1 MFSPM
6 LDGVLAA
13 IMAVLAVI
21 FFLGKGEGI
30 LSAFAGK
37 NGPQRKKRSPQE
49 ERRYQKAVGF
59 FLVVLTLCEI
69 MMAIF
74 GNTYVIVSFITIG
87 AVIADLILLVIYLKK
102 NFPE

>member
-1 MFSPM
+1 MFSPI

-13 IMAVLAVI
+13 IMAVLALI
-21 FFLGKGEGI
+21 FFLGQGEGI
-30 LSAFAGK
+30 LTAFSSK
-37 NGPQRKKRSPQE
+37 NAPQRKKRTPQE
-49 ERRYQKAVGF
+49 EKRYQKAVGF
-59 FLVVLTLCEI
+59 FLVVLALCEV

-87 AVIADLILLVIYLKK
+87 AVIADLIVLVMYLKK